1 MAPSSTAGTS
11 TSRSGWGAVIQ
22 VVNSARRPSA
32 SDWSFSRSMN
42 GSRSETA
49 SARSSSMVRAAGR
62 NPASASNG
70 CSATNNSGL

>member
-1 MAPSSTAGTS
+1 MAPSSTAVTS
-11 TSRSGWGAVIQ
+11 TSMSGCGAVIQ

-49 SARSSSMVRAAGR
+49 RARNSSTVREA
-62 NPASASNG
+62 
-70 CSATNNSGL
+70 